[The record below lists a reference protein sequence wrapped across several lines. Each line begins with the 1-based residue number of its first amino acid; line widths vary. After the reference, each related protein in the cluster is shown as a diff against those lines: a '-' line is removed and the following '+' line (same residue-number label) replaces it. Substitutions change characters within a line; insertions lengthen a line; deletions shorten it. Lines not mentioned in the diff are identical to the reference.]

1 MRGLDPRIH
10 DDAQQA
16 KVVRPVFSETW
27 IAGLS
32 PAMTDEGLGV

>member
-16 KVVRPVFSETW
+16 KQYCRSGGTASW
-27 IAGLS
+27 IAG
-32 PAMTDEGLGV
+32 T